1 VLFGLSGLGEF
12 RPTQEQAQRLGRH
25 RKSGI
30 ILSKQDKKPPR
41 RERRRTAETVV
52 RTHLAVITAPTQNPG
67 STIGFQHEVDL
78 VKASVLYADN
88 VEVLSLGSQMIN
100 EINTFAAGE
109 DTNLYSLLCALDDD
123 TLRYMHPNIDP
134 EPFRELVP
142 ILASL
147 DAEAM
152 RDLAAS
158 DPQRAAISEFAD
170 TLDESNETLRS
181 SMAQMREVAEQLR
194 LESGLAELEPAI
206 RKKLVRFNEA
216 LRLTEEPDTIIA
228 AFIQQLKLYLQ
239 NPTWFVLLDD
249 SVASLARSMISDGM
263 IKPPQRAISN
273 AGEAALGAGFLAR
286 LPAFPGA
293 PMDELL
299 DLRRDLGEPLGCY
312 RRQVSRLRGELRTE
326 PFDEHI
332 EAEIDAVWRADVNP
346 AIGEIRLAMADHG
359 LVREIL
365 RAFGD
370 DLSSFVDGTWLR
382 AGVAVVSADVVDLG
396 RAVTAAV
403 AAGTAIAPTVVKGLR
418 SRATGRAEA
427 KAHDLFYLYEVDRRL
442 A

>member
-12 RPTQEQAQRLGRH
+12 RPAQEQAQRLRRH

-52 RTHLAVITAPTQNPG
+52 RTHLAVITAPAQNPG

-88 VEVLSLGSQMIN
+88 VEVLTLGSQMIN

-123 TLRYMHPNIDP
+123 TLRYLDPNIDP

-142 ILASL
+142 VLTSL
-147 DAEAM
+147 DAEAI
-152 RDLAAS
+152 RELAAS
-158 DPQRAAISEFAD
+158 DPQRAALSEFAD

-181 SMAQMREVAEQLR
+181 SMAQMRDVAEQLR
-194 LESGLAELEPAI
+194 VESGLAELEPAI
-206 RKKLVRFNEA
+206 RRKLVRFNEA
-216 LRLTEEPDTIIA
+216 LRLTEEPDTVIA
-228 AFIQQLKLYLQ
+228 AFIQQLKQYLQ
-239 NPTWFVLLDD
+239 DPNWFVLLDD
-249 SVASLARSMISDGM
+249 SVASLARSMISEGM

-273 AGEAALGAGFLAR
+273 SGEAALGTGFLAR

-299 DLRRDLGEPLGCY
+299 DLRRDLGEPLGRY
-312 RRQVSRLRGELRTE
+312 RRQVSRL
-326 PFDEHI
+326 
-332 EAEIDAVWRADVNP
+332 
-346 AIGEIRLAMADHG
+346 
-359 LVREIL
+359 
-365 RAFGD
+365 
-370 DLSSFVDGTWLR
+370 
-382 AGVAVVSADVVDLG
+382 
-396 RAVTAAV
+396 
-403 AAGTAIAPTVVKGLR
+403 
-418 SRATGRAEA
+418 
-427 KAHDLFYLYEVDRRL
+427 
-442 A
+442 